1 MIAGAVL
8 DRKSVWGDGLMYHT
22 EIRVRGRIS
31 RNWSEWFGELRMQE
45 SPCDDTRLLGDLPDM
60 VAVYG
65 IIFRLG
71 SLVIPL
77 ISVNCLE
84 EPEPRASRPDGHR

>member
-1 MIAGAVL
+1 
-8 DRKSVWGDGLMYHT
+8 MYHT
-22 EIRVRGRIS
+22 EKWPV
-31 RNWSEWFGELRMQE
+31 WFGELRTQE
-45 SPCDDTRLLGDLPDM
+45 RPSDEPRLLGHLPDM